1 MTESEFL
8 ALAEETLGQLEAGLE
23 RVADSLDLDIEAT
36 RQGNVLT
43 ITFENGSQIIVNSH
57 AAAKEIWMA
66 ARSGGFHYRRIEDRW
81 IDTRDGT
88 EFWTALSRAASQQAG
103 AILTLAPPQG

>member
-8 ALAEETLGQLEAGLE
+8 ALAEQTLGQLELGLE
-23 RVADSLDLDIEAT
+23 QVADALDLDIEVS

-66 ARSGGFHYRRIEDRW
+66 ARSGGFHYRRVEDRW
-81 IDTRDGT
+81 IDSRDGS
-88 EFWTALSRAASQQAG
+88 EFWASVSRAASQQAG
-103 AILTLAPPQG
+103 AIVTLAPA